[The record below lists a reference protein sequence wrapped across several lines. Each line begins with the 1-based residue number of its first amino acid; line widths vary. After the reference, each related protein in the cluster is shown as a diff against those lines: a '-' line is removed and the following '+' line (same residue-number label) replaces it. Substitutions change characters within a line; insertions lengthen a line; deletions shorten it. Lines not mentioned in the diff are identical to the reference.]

1 LEPPLSRF
9 LSAVFSVI
17 SVISVVQERFYYR
30 LTRLISRATV
40 RAMIRFGAYGYFY
53 YFATPVTG
61 PRLESYAL
69 S

>member
-1 LEPPLSRF
+1 M
-9 LSAVFSVI
+9 I
-17 SVISVVQERFYYR
+17 SVISVFQMRFFYS
-30 LTRLISRATV
+30 LTRLTSRATV